1 MKQHPPTKMPPF
13 FTDEVQEAFN
23 CPSELYTIIP
33 QWKEVLTPRNIN
45 NKTKL
50 VMILHY
56 ETLILFALKP

>member
-1 MKQHPPTKMPPF
+1 MPPF
-13 FTDEVQEAFN
+13 FTDKVQEAFN

-33 QWKEVLTPRNIN
+33 QWKEVLTPKNIN